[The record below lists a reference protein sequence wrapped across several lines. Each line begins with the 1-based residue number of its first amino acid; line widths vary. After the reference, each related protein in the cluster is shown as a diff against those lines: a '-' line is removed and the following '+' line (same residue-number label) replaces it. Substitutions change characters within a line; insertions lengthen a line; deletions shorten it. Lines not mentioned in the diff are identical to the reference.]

1 MTVNTRVLQLF
12 MAARPDENFI
22 QIHRTLRLQVVPD
35 LASLPNC
42 QRHQSAAFIANT
54 ATLIVWED
62 EPTRLLE
69 RAEYIQDAL
78 MKMSWKPEPEDE
90 GAEEKGDGKKP
101 FVQIEEYDDPTA
113 EEEADQDKPRETV
126 LWQTIYESMTIVLV
140 VAALGAGWRAVAIEM
155 VQDPNWLRLAFLAA
169 LPAQCWLAL
178 FFFQALVGNI
188 GQIFGPVGQMERN
201 TKYYSGK
208 APRRLQRDTF
218 GPLPHLTVQ
227 MPVYKEGLR
236 AVIEPTIRSIK
247 QAMST
252 YELQGGTANIF
263 INDDGMQL
271 LSAEE
276 AKARQD
282 YYDEQQIGWVARPKH
297 NPNPAEGEK
306 PFLRRGKFKKASNM
320 NYAMRLSVQV
330 EEALN
335 AQPRHPG
342 WNQHDEN
349 NAYRACLQQLL
360 AEREGEAWA
369 DGNIRMGD
377 YILIIDSDTRVPNDC
392 FLEAVSE
399 MEQSP
404 QVAILQ
410 YASGVMNV
418 TNSFFENGITFFT
431 NLIYTMIRFAV
442 ANGDVAP
449 FVGHNAILRW
459 SALQNIGYE
468 CEDDGWEKWWSE
480 STVSEDFDMAL
491 RLQSDGYIVRLGAY
505 KNGGYEEGV
514 SLTVYDELARWEK
527 YAYGC
532 NELIFHPFKD
542 WIFKGPFTK
551 LFRNFICSN
560 MPIHSKLTIIAYIGT
575 YYALG
580 SAWIL
585 TLVNYVIIGLFNGH
599 LDHYY
604 LDSFKIFFS
613 IIIVF
618 SALGNFAL
626 AILRYRIG
634 ESGLLRAL
642 FTNFKWIPL
651 LSIFLGGVSLHVS
664 QALLCHFFSIDM
676 QWGATSKEVEDISF
690 FEAIGDV
697 IKKFKYTFA
706 FCFAMTAAMVC
717 MAYVVPEEWQIRLIT
732 AIFPMSM
739 VVGNHFLLP
748 IVLNPQLMTF
758 TW

>member
-12 MAARPDENFI
+12 MSARPDRNFI
-22 QIHRTLRLQVVPD
+22 QIHRTLRLQVIPT
-35 LASLPNC
+35 LSELKHA
-42 QRHQSAAFIANT
+42 QRHQSAAFIADT
-54 ATLIVWED
+54 ATLLVWED

-78 MKMSWKPEPEDE
+78 MTMSWKPEP
-90 GAEEKGDGKKP
+90 AEEGTEKDPKKP
-101 FVQIEEYDDPTA
+101 FVKIEEYDDVP
-113 EEEADQDKPRETV
+113 EEEAAEEGPRKTM
-126 LWQTIYESMTIVLV
+126 LWQCIYEAATLALV
-140 VAALGAGWRAVAIEM
+140 IACLGTGWRWIVIEQI
-155 VQDPNWLRLAFLAA
+155 QDPNPMRYLFILAF
-169 LPAQCWLAL
+169 PAQLWLAL
-178 FFFQALVGNI
+178 FFFQAVVGDI
-188 GQIFGPVGQMERN
+188 AQIIGPVGQMERN

-208 APRRLQRDTF
+208 APRRLHRDTF
-218 GPLPHLTVQ
+218 GPLPHVTVQ

-236 AVIEPTIRSIK
+236 AVIEPTVRSIK
-247 QAMST
+247 QAIST

-271 LSAEE
+271 ISPEE

-282 YYDEQQIGWVARPKH
+282 YYDENSIGWVARPKH
-297 NPNPAEGEK
+297 NPKPAEGETE
-306 PFLRRGKFKKASNM
+306 FLRRGKFKKASNM
-320 NYAMRLSVQV
+320 NYAMRFSVQV
-330 EEALN
+330 EERMADL
-335 AQPRHPG
+335 PRHG
-342 WNQHDEN
+342 AWNSNDETE
-349 NAYRACLQQLL
+349 AYYTVLQQLIE
-360 AEREGEAWA
+360 EREGETWA

-404 QVAILQ
+404 EVAILQ

-468 CEDDGWEKWWSE
+468 CELDGWEKWWSE
-480 STVSEDFDMAL
+480 ATVSEDFDMAL
-491 RLQSDGYIVRLGAY
+491 RLQAEGYIVRLGAY

-532 NELIFHPFKD
+532 NELLFNPFKD

-551 LFRNFICSN
+551 LFRTFICSN
-560 MPIHSKLTIIAYIGT
+560 MPIHSKLTIMAYIGT

-580 SAWIL
+580 SSWML
-585 TLVNYVIIGLFNGH
+585 TVMNYIIIGLWNGY

-604 LDSFKIFFS
+604 LDSFKVYFAIV
-613 IIIVF
+613 IVF
-618 SALGNFAL
+618 TAVGNVAL

-634 ESGLLRAL
+634 ESSLIRAL
-642 FTNFKWIPL
+642 FTNLKWIPL
-651 LSIFLGGVSLHVS
+651 LTIFLGGVSLHVS

-676 QWGATSKEVEDISF
+676 QWGATSKELEDISF
-690 FEAIGDV
+690 WQAISDV

-706 FCFAMTAAMVC
+706 FCFSMTAAMIV
-717 MAYVVPEEWQIRLIT
+717 MAYVVPEDWQIRLLT
-732 AIFPMSM
+732 AVFPLAM
-739 VVGNHFLLP
+739 VVVNHFLLP

>member
-1 MTVNTRVLQLF
+1 MD
-12 MAARPDENFI
+12 ARPDEHFI

-35 LASLPNC
+35 TPGLQYC
-42 QRHQSAAFIANT
+42 QRHQSAAFIADT
-54 ATLIVWED
+54 GTLLVWED

-78 MKMSWKPEPEDE
+78 MKMSWKPEPEEE
-90 GAEEKGDGKKP
+90 GAPKDTKKP
-101 FVQIEEYDDPTA
+101 FVKIEEYEEPT
-113 EEEADQDKPRETV
+113 EEEAAVDEAPRKTM
-126 LWQTIYESMTIVLV
+126 LWQCVYEAVTIALV
-140 VAALGAGWRAVAIEM
+140 IGCIGSGWRWVAVEHI
-155 VQDPNWLRLAFLAA
+155 QDPNWMRLLFIVV
-169 LPAQCWLAL
+169 LPAQAWLAL
-178 FFFQALVGNI
+178 FFFQSLVGDLA
-188 GQIFGPVGQMERN
+188 QLFGPVGQMERN

-218 GPLPHLTVQ
+218 GPLPHVTIQ

-236 AVIEPTIRSIK
+236 AVIEPTVRSIK
-247 QAMST
+247 QAIST

-263 INDDGMQL
+263 VNDDGMQL
-271 LSAEE
+271 ISQEE

-297 NPNPAEGEK
+297 NPKPAEGETM
-306 PFLRRGKFKKASNM
+306 FLRRGKFKKASNM
-320 NYAMRLSVQV
+320 NYAMRFSVEI
-330 EEALN
+330 EEAL
-335 AQPRHPG
+335 AAFPRHAQ
-342 WNQHDEN
+342 WTQHDEN
-349 NAYRACLQQLL
+349 NAYHVCLERVL
-360 AEREGEAWA
+360 AAREGETWA

-431 NLIYTMIRFAV
+431 NLVYTMIRFAV

-468 CEDDGWEKWWSE
+468 CEQDGWEKWWSE

-491 RLQSDGYIVRLGAY
+491 RLQAEGYIVRLGAY

-551 LFRNFICSN
+551 LFRTFICSN
-560 MPIHSKLTIIAYIGT
+560 MPLHSKMTIMAYIGT

-580 SAWIL
+580 SSWIL
-585 TLVNYVIIGLFNGH
+585 TLMNYVIIGLWNGH
-599 LDHYY
+599 LDKYY
-604 LDSFKIFFS
+604 LDSFKIYFS
-613 IIIVF
+613 IVIVF
-618 SALGNFAL
+618 TAVGNVAL
-626 AILRYRIG
+626 AVLRYRIG
-634 ESGLLRAL
+634 ESGLIRAL
-642 FTNFKWIPL
+642 WTNLKWIPML
-651 LSIFLGGVSLHVS
+651 TIFLGGVSLHVS

-676 QWGATSKEVEDISF
+676 QWGATSKELDDISF
-690 FEAIGDV
+690 WQAAGDV
-697 IKKFKYTFA
+697 VKKFKYTFL
-706 FCFAMTAAMVC
+706 FCFAIAAGMIC
-717 MAYVVPEEWQIRLIT
+717 MAFVVPETWRINTLI
-732 AIFPMSM
+732 ACFPMGL
-739 VVGNHFLLP
+739 VVTNHFLLP
-748 IVLNPQLMTF
+748 VVLNPQLMTF